1 MILPDNKIKEWISEG
16 KLLINEDGSTIFS
29 PIVQNISYDLSTRK
43 FYSKEQDSEG
53 TDGFKLRPLDSV
65 FVAST
70 EHINLPSD
78 VAAEVKL
85 KYSLMTDGLML
96 DAPFYQPGHHGS
108 NVFSD

>member
-53 TDGFKLRPLDSV
+53 LIVTSNYLATNRDRRRCDRKV
-65 FVAST
+65 T
-70 EHINLPSD
+70 
-78 VAAEVKL
+78 
-85 KYSLMTDGLML
+85 
-96 DAPFYQPGHHGS
+96 PFFCVRRLILQYW
-108 NVFSD
+108 VR